1 MLNYGTELQESLMRL
16 TGELRPLRGGCSR
29 NTVGETCLVMPMCK
43 DPGGALC
50 ELSVS
55 RPHLSATCGS
65 MSRRAATGVSVPA
78 MEQLL
83 RRLGKTTLEGG
94 GKRTL
99 IYLESLI

>member
-1 MLNYGTELQESLMRL
+1 MQQEHSGGDMLGDADVQRSQ
-16 TGELRPLRGGCSR
+16 
-29 NTVGETCLVMPMCK
+29 
-43 DPGGALC
+43 GALC

-55 RPHLSATCGS
+55 RPHLSATRGS